1 MSDYDAAMQLI
12 AGHLDGADFAAQPQ
26 ERVLRAEEALGVRFP
41 GSYRRFLVELGAGGI
56 GGEEIYG
63 LVNDDFQDV
72 RPPQAI
78 GLTLDLRR
86 SGDISTDLVVIYS
99 LGQGSYYALDTA
111 RATSEAEAPVVA
123 FTPGIHRAGDRL
135 QVVAKDFARF
145 FLDIMRPE
153 VS

>member
-1 MSDYDAAMQLI
+1 MSDYDATMQLI
-12 AGHLDGADFAAQPQ
+12 ADRLDEADFAAQPR
-26 ERVLRAEEALGVRFP
+26 ERVSRAEETLGIEFP

-63 LVNDDFQDV
+63 LVNDDFEDV

-86 SGDISTDLVVIYS
+86 RGHISLDLVVIYN

-111 RATSEAEAPVVA
+111 RATREAEAPVVA

-135 QVVAKDFARF
+135 EVVAKDFARF
-145 FLDIMRPE
+145 FLDTMRLD